1 MFDQW
6 PAQCVMRGRWRQAS
20 LLVEDRPVRL
30 LRAMRRQVGGEG
42 RRPLEAVAPGP
53 SVSWLR
59 VEGDGTAPQWVPP
72 SDRGA
77 HRLAGENRTRRRRPR
92 LSAGAAGYR
101 IPVGFR
107 ISLVP
112 RRPSRTS
119 SDGGWAMSLMP
130 RALVPRRPGRQFKR
144 RRGMHTFAA
153 MSEVI

>member
-6 PAQCVMRGRWRQAS
+6 PAQCAMRGRWRQAS

-42 RRPLEAVAPGP
+42 RPLEEVVPGQAVSG
-53 SVSWLR
+53 LH
-59 VEGDGTAPQWVPP
+59 VERAGTAPQWVPP
-72 SDRGA
+72 IEGRGA